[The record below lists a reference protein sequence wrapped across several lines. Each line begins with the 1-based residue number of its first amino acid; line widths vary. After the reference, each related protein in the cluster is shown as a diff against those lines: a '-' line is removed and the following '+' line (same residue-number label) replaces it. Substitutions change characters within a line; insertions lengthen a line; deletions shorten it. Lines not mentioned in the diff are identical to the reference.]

1 MIINCC
7 YAVMSTPKLAASVLA
22 KFESYVSIQVDSL
35 LTYKYV
41 YFQIHDVDVG
51 LKGAELVINYCCM

>member
-1 MIINCC
+1 
-7 YAVMSTPKLAASVLA
+7 MSTPQLAASLLA

-35 LTYKYV
+35 LIK

-51 LKGAELVINYCCM
+51 FKSAELFINIITVAM